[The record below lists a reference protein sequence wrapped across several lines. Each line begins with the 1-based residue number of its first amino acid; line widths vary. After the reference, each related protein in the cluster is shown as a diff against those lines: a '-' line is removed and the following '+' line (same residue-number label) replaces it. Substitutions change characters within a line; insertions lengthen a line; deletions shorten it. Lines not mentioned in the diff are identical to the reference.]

1 MEQSIPNSRSLRP
14 TEGTGLFCYGG
25 CMSDSTVRAQA
36 AGMPVRTIQLAVEGT
51 DQQVT
56 VSDGERLSIGSASGN
71 DLVIEHA
78 TVSRYH
84 LTLSR
89 DAAAVIVTDLGSTN
103 GTTVGPVTLHDSVA
117 SLTLPAALKLGD
129 VSVRLSDGD
138 VVMQKLHDEE
148 SLGGLRGKSPPMR
161 RLMADIRKLSASE
174 VSALLIGE
182 SGTGK
187 ELIARAIHD
196 NSAREDKPFV
206 VVDCAAIPPTV
217 FAAELFGHERGAFT
231 GADRRRAG
239 ALERAHGGTI
249 FLDELGEL
257 PPSLQ
262 ASLLGALER
271 RRFTRLGG
279 SDEVPV
285 DVRIVSA
292 TNRDLRKD
300 VNSGSFRLDLFYRLG
315 VVVLEVPPL
324 RKRTEDIPL
333 LVEHFAAEAG
343 AEDDAKELFSEEVV
357 KQLTTYPWPGN
368 VRELR
373 NLVAST
379 LAMGRQPSLESVSM
393 VAPNASDDD
402 VIESVLHLSY
412 REARGALL
420 EQFERRYLENL
431 LQRSEGNVRKAAR
444 VGQMNRSYLI
454 ELLKRHEIR

>member
-1 MEQSIPNSRSLRP
+1 
-14 TEGTGLFCYGG
+14 
-25 CMSDSTVRAQA
+25 MSDSTVRAQA
-36 AGMPVRTIQLAVEGT
+36 AGMPVRTIRLSVEGT
-51 DQQVT
+51 EQEAI
-56 VSDGERLSIGSASGN
+56 VSDGERLTVGSASGN
-71 DLVIEHA
+71 DLIIDDK
-78 TVSRYH
+78 TVSRFH

-89 DAAAVIVTDLGSTN
+89 EAAAVALTDLGSTN
-103 GTTVGPVTLHDSVA
+103 GTKIGPVTLRDGTA
-117 SLTLPAALKLGD
+117 TLTLPASLQLGQ
-129 VSVRLSDGD
+129 VSLRLADGD
-138 VVMQKLHDEE
+138 VVMQKLHEE
-148 SLGGLRGKSPPMR
+148 EALGGLRGKSPPMR
-161 RLMADIRKLSASE
+161 RLMADIQKLAASD
-174 VSALLIGE
+174 VSVLQIGE

-196 NSAREDKPFV
+196 NSARAGKPFV
-206 VVDCAAIPPTV
+206 VVDCAAIPPSL

-279 SDEVPV
+279 ADEVPV

-300 VNSGSFRLDLFYRLG
+300 VNSGNFRLDLFYRLG
-315 VVVLEVPPL
+315 VVVLEIPPL
-324 RKRTEDIPL
+324 RKRTEDIPML
-333 LVEHFAAEAG
+333 LEHFAAEAG
-343 AEDDAKELFSEEVV
+343 AEADARELFTPEIVQ
-357 KQLTTYPWPGN
+357 QLTTYPWPGN

-373 NLVAST
+373 NLVAGT
-379 LAMGRQPSLESVSM
+379 VAMGRQPSLESVSM
-393 VAPNASDDD
+393 MAPDSGDGDA
-402 VIESVLHLSY
+402 IESVLHLGY
-412 REARGALL
+412 RDARGALL
-420 EQFERRYLENL
+420 EQFERRYLEQL
-431 LQRSEGNVRKAAR
+431 LQRSDGNVRKAAR

>member
-1 MEQSIPNSRSLRP
+1 M
-14 TEGTGLFCYGG
+14 T
-25 CMSDSTVRAQA
+25 DSTVRAQA
-36 AGMPVRTIQLAVEGT
+36 AGMPVRTIRLSVEGT
-51 DQQVT
+51 QQEAT
-56 VSDGERLSIGSASGN
+56 VSAGERLSIGSASGN
-71 DLVIEHA
+71 DLVIENP

-84 LTLSR
+84 LTLAR
-89 DAAAVIVTDLGSTN
+89 DAAAVSVTDLGSTN
-103 GTTVGPVTLHDSVA
+103 GTTVGSVTLRDATA
-117 SLTLPAALKLGD
+117 SLTLPATLKLGD
-129 VSVRLSDGD
+129 VSVRLTDGD
-138 VVMQKLHDEE
+138 VVIQKLHDEE
-148 SLGGLRGKSPPMR
+148 SLGGLRGRSAPMR
-161 RLMADIRKLSASE
+161 RLMADIQKLSASD

-196 NSAREDKPFV
+196 NSARKDKPFV

-279 SDEVPV
+279 ADEVPV
-285 DVRIVSA
+285 NVRIVSA

-300 VNSGSFRLDLFYRLG
+300 VNSGTFRLDLFYRLG

-324 RKRTEDIPL
+324 RKRPEDIPL

-343 AEDDAKELFSEEVV
+343 AEGEAAELFNDDVMQ
-357 KQLTTYPWPGN
+357 QLVTYPWPGN

-379 LAMGRQPSLESVSM
+379 LAMGRQPSLEAVSM
-393 VAPNASDDD
+393 VTPSASGDD
-402 VIESVLHLSY
+402 VIESVLHLGY
-412 REARGALL
+412 RDARGALL
-420 EQFERRYLENL
+420 EQFERRYLEHL
-431 LQRSEGNVRKAAR
+431 LQQTEGNVRKAAR